1 MLDCQPMPIPHA
13 GSPLAA
19 SPLLFYDSAARAT
32 PFIEEGLA
40 LARYR
45 DLVPQLVARS
55 VKTRYKR
62 SFLGVAW
69 TMVNPLLTMLVL
81 TFVFSQL
88 FRYPSAQ
95 YALYVLTGLLAWN
108 FFAQTTTAAMGD
120 LIWSGGL
127 IGRISLPKSVF
138 AVAAVGTGLV
148 NLLLALVPFAVI
160 AVLAGGQVFSPA
172 LLLLPLPILLLAMFA
187 LGIGLTVSSLAIYFA
202 DVMPTYEVLLTV
214 WFYLTPII
222 YPVDLLPPAVAAVL
236 RLNPMY
242 YLVTMFRSIL
252 VEGRLPPPEVLLVA
266 GVSSLVM
273 LLFGWWTFTRKARE
287 YAYHV

>member
-1 MLDCQPMPIPHA
+1 MLDCQPMPSPHA
-13 GSPLAA
+13 GSTSAA

-88 FRYPSAQ
+88 FRYPSAD
-95 YALYVLTGLLAWN
+95 YALYVLSGLLAWN

-148 NLLLALVPFAVI
+148 NLLLALMAYGVIGAVVGGK
-160 AVLAGGQVFSPA
+160 VLTPA
-172 LLLLPLPILLLAMFA
+172 LLLFPVAILFLAMFA
-187 LGIGLTVSSLAIYFA
+187 LGVGLTVSSLAIYYG

-222 YPVDLLPPAVAAVL
+222 SPVELLPPAVAADRVDDRRQEEPHRQQHL
-236 RLNPMY
+236 
-242 YLVTMFRSIL
+242 
-252 VEGRLPPPEVLLVA
+252 
-266 GVSSLVM
+266 
-273 LLFGWWTFTRKARE
+273 
-287 YAYHV
+287 

>member
-1 MLDCQPMPIPHA
+1 MATLA
-13 GSPLAA
+13 GTLSREVYDTAQRPSPAAEELAA
-19 SPLLFYDSAARAT
+19 L
-32 PFIEEGLA
+32 I
-40 LARYR
+40 RYR

-55 VKTRYKR
+55 IKTRYKR

-88 FRYPSAQ
+88 FRYPSAD
-95 YALYVLTGLLAWN
+95 YALYVLSGLLAWN

-138 AVAAVGTGLV
+138 AVSAVGTGLV
-148 NLLLALVPFAVI
+148 NLLLALAPYAVI
-160 AVLAGGQVFSPA
+160 AALAGGDVLSPA
-172 LLLLPLPILLLAMFA
+172 LLLLPLAIVFLAMFA
-187 LGIGLTVSSLAIYFA
+187 LGVGLTVSSLAIYFA

-222 YPVDLLPPAVAAVL
+222 YPVELLPPAVAAVL
-236 RLNPMY
+236 RFNPMF
-242 YLVTMFRSIL
+242 YLVTVFRSIL
-252 VEGRLPPPEVLLVA
+252 VDGRQPSVEATLAA
-266 GVSSLVM
+266 GASSLVM
-273 LLFGWWTFTRKARE
+273 LVFGWWTFTRKARE
-287 YAYHV
+287 YAYRV